1 VSSPL
6 VPQWLHLDGVVNMRD
21 VGGIPVRGGGV
32 IASGRLIRS
41 DNLQELPPASVRRLV
56 DELDVTDVVDLR
68 TNVEVVTEGD
78 GPLLAE
84 PGVRVHHLSL
94 FTEDTQETGIPAGE
108 SVLPW
113 ERRDAEVEAPSG
125 PDRPP
130 RLRRD
135 NHDAYWSG
143 HYLGYLDQRPDSVVA
158 ALRIIATSRGA
169 TVVHCAAG
177 KDRTGTVVA
186 LALLLAGAEP
196 DAVAADFAVSA
207 ERVPQIMERLSRRPA
222 YAANLAG
229 KTVAQQSPRPDTMR
243 RLIEAFD
250 ALEGG
255 AGVEAWLTRHGW
267 TDADTAALRSRLR
280 AG

>member
-1 VSSPL
+1 VSSSR
-6 VPQWLHLDGVVNMRD
+6 VPQWLDLDGVVNMRD
-21 VGGIPVRGGGV
+21 VGGIPLRGGGG
-32 IASGRLIRS
+32 IAPGRLIRS

-56 DELDVTDVVDLR
+56 DELQVTDVVDLR
-68 TNVEVVTEGD
+68 TSVEVVTEGD
-78 GPLLAE
+78 GPMLAE
-84 PGVRVHHLSL
+84 PAVRVHHLSL

-125 PDRPP
+125 PDRPA

-158 ALRIIATSRGA
+158 ALRTIATSRGA

-255 AGVEAWLTRHGW
+255 AGVEAWLNRQGW
-267 TDADTAALRSRLR
+267 TGADTAALRSRLR

>member
-1 VSSPL
+1 
-6 VPQWLHLDGVVNMRD
+6 
-21 VGGIPVRGGGV
+21 
-32 IASGRLIRS
+32 
-41 DNLQELPPASVRRLV
+41 
-56 DELDVTDVVDLR
+56 
-68 TNVEVVTEGD
+68 
-78 GPLLAE
+78 
-84 PGVRVHHLSL
+84 
-94 FTEDTQETGIPAGE
+94 
-108 SVLPW
+108 
-113 ERRDAEVEAPSG
+113 
-125 PDRPP
+125 
-130 RLRRD
+130 
-135 NHDAYWSG
+135 
-143 HYLGYLDQRPDSVVA
+143 
-158 ALRIIATSRGA
+158 
-169 TVVHCAAG
+169 VHCAAG